1 MPNMIPTKTPVS
13 EQDPKV
19 RARNF
24 KEVTLGYTPEEA
36 MLEATRCLKIGRAH
50 V

>member
-1 MPNMIPTKTPVS
+1 MAKNMSMTKTPVA

-24 KEVTLGYTPEEA
+24 KEVTLG
-36 MLEATRCLKIGRAH
+36 
-50 V
+50 

>member
-1 MPNMIPTKTPVS
+1 MANMSMTKTPIG

-24 KEVTLGYTPEEA
+24 KEVSLGYTKR
-36 MLEATRCLKIGRAH
+36 TGNGRGDKMP
-50 V
+50 